1 MHFWEVRI
9 IKKGDGAMKRVPIVA
24 LLLMWIG
31 AMGCGDESPVSA
43 PSEGMPAGKLTV
55 SSRAVAGEC
64 NHPGCRP
71 GFEQVSQGGDELT
84 VDLPG
89 GAQMTF
95 VWIEPGMFPM
105 GSPVSEPGRYD
116 REGPQHEVTISRGFY
131 LGKTEITQGQWEA
144 VMGTTPWSGQDYV
157 QSNPNH
163 PAAYISWDDMQ
174 FFIGKL
180 NAAGEEIY
188 RLPSE
193 SEWEYACRAGTD
205 TRWSFGDAESQLG
218 DFAWYRDNAW
228 DADLQYGQPVGTK
241 LPNPWGLYDMH
252 GNILEWCQ
260 DWYGDYSSSAQADP
274 TGPETGTYRVLRGGY
289 FYYFARSTRPA
300 YRISSLPDFRDYYI
314 GARLLRSK

>member
-1 MHFWEVRI
+1 
-9 IKKGDGAMKRVPIVA
+9 
-24 LLLMWIG
+24 
-31 AMGCGDESPVSA
+31 
-43 PSEGMPAGKLTV
+43 
-55 SSRAVAGEC
+55 
-64 NHPGCRP
+64 
-71 GFEQVSQGGDELT
+71 
-84 VDLPG
+84 
-89 GAQMTF
+89 
-95 VWIEPGMFPM
+95 
-105 GSPVSEPGRYD
+105 
-116 REGPQHEVTISRGFY
+116 
-131 LGKTEITQGQWEA
+131 
-144 VMGTTPWSGQDYV
+144 
-157 QSNPNH
+157 
-163 PAAYISWDDMQ
+163 
-174 FFIGKL
+174 
-180 NAAGEEIY
+180 EIY
-188 RLPSE
+188 RLPSG